1 MKYFI
6 TFVSF
11 VAISVFFCVTD
22 LCGDTTRR
30 EGFIQEP
37 IFNSKIYL
45 RESGKKHAKSVVLVH
60 GAGEE
65 GARVWENLIPD
76 LEKKFHVVAFDLPG
90 FARSSKDNQLYSPKN
105 FATFIDWIVKKYT
118 KGPTSIVGHSM
129 GAALSLYYANMYP
142 EGLER
147 LILVDSAGILH
158 RAAFT
163 KSFISIKPNKW
174 LDIFQTTIPAA
185 YNYMIAKLEEMDGGF
200 GPETVDKS
208 LESEFFR
215 NKFYRG
221 DPGKIAS
228 IALLHTDFS
237 GIIDTIN
244 VPTLII
250 WGENDPVSPL
260 RTGRVLEWM
269 IPSSQLRIMEDAG
282 HSPMLE
288 RPHEFNKI
296 VMAWLSVPPQQ
307 KERDAPLW
315 TSEKVFLCENKECII
330 SGGEYNRIEIR
341 NSNQSQ
347 ILNVAAKHIYVEKSI
362 VSIESA
368 SIKSDHVGVKVIDSV
383 TTMSGC
389 TIDADVG
396 LLISNSSVD
405 LAGVKITGKTA
416 AIKEAGLTAEHKS
429 TVIFSVSKIKSPF
442 HDGYKHEIKI
452 VTEKNPY

>member
-1 MKYFI
+1 
-6 TFVSF
+6 
-11 VAISVFFCVTD
+11 
-22 LCGDTTRR
+22 
-30 EGFIQEP
+30 
-37 IFNSKIYL
+37 
-45 RESGKKHAKSVVLVH
+45 
-60 GAGEE
+60 
-65 GARVWENLIPD
+65 
-76 LEKKFHVVAFDLPG
+76 
-90 FARSSKDNQLYSPKN
+90 
-105 FATFIDWIVKKYT
+105 
-118 KGPTSIVGHSM
+118 
-129 GAALSLYYANMYP
+129 
-142 EGLER
+142 
-147 LILVDSAGILH
+147 
-158 RAAFT
+158 
-163 KSFISIKPNKW
+163 
-174 LDIFQTTIPAA
+174 
-185 YNYMIAKLEEMDGGF
+185 
-200 GPETVDKS
+200 
-208 LESEFFR
+208 
-215 NKFYRG
+215 
-221 DPGKIAS
+221 
-228 IALLHTDFS
+228 
-237 GIIDTIN
+237 
-244 VPTLII
+244 
-250 WGENDPVSPL
+250 
-260 RTGRVLEWM
+260 M